1 MPITA
6 QGLDDSDDDDE
17 IGQCPECGAEVYLI
31 AARCPKCGYWFT
43 DEDFGSAEGSRI
55 RGRLRI
61 VTVSVVILIAI
72 LIMSAIVAIV
82 AN

>member
-17 IGQCPECGAEVYLI
+17 IGACPECGAEVYLI

-43 DEDFGSAEGSRI
+43 DEDRGSPDESRI
-55 RGRLRI
+55 HGKLRT
-61 VTVSVVILIAI
+61 VTVVVVVLIAI
-72 LIMSAIVAIV
+72 FVLSAIVAIV